1 MLISFL
7 QDLANTNWLH
17 TAILPR
23 NPLHSYNFANVKWVV
38 LMALH
43 LYTGSPLVS
52 LCSKCPIVLPK
63 ASVGI
68 YGRSP
73 NVPLPRLVYT
83 CLVALVSLLAVKHCS
98 LKVASQET

>member
-23 NPLHSYNFANVKWVV
+23 NPLHSYNFDGIAFIHRVNFG
-38 LMALH
+38 
-43 LYTGSPLVS
+43 Y
-52 LCSKCPIVLPK
+52 KCPIVLPK

-73 NVPLPRLVYT
+73 NVPLPRLGYT

-98 LKVASQET
+98 LKVAYQET